1 MQVLSLENYKYFLQ
15 EIKKAGCLEENL
27 SICLDGEPFMNKYM
41 CDFIEIA
48 NREGFLPTFG
58 SNGRLL
64 TREIID
70 RIKECRFRAAID
82 FSADA
87 TIFESIRG
95 KEGDFPI
102 VLENLQHLAECAK
115 KNPYIRLTLTDISCY
130 KNKGGTDSLE
140 RLRNLFHDLP
150 GNVYFATREFHSFG
164 GHMTIDAPQQSY
176 KLCPYPWYRLTLTWD
191 GNAVACC
198 RDTPGRTVLGN
209 IFKQSIADIWYGE
222 PYVEFRKKLLA
233 KKPEEVAACKGCDLP
248 WGGGRHRWK
257 LSNVIRVL
265 ARKK

>member
-82 FSADA
+82 FSSISRRLCRKDTSDA
-87 TIFESIRG
+87 TG
-95 KEGDFPI
+95 ADPVK
-102 VLENLQHLAECAK
+102 
-115 KNPYIRLTLTDISCY
+115 
-130 KNKGGTDSLE
+130 
-140 RLRNLFHDLP
+140 
-150 GNVYFATREFHSFG
+150 ATS
-164 GHMTIDAPQQSY
+164 
-176 KLCPYPWYRLTLTWD
+176 
-191 GNAVACC
+191 
-198 RDTPGRTVLGN
+198 
-209 IFKQSIADIWYGE
+209 
-222 PYVEFRKKLLA
+222 
-233 KKPEEVAACKGCDLP
+233 
-248 WGGGRHRWK
+248 
-257 LSNVIRVL
+257 SNVNML
-265 ARKK
+265 